1 MEIMAKTRS
10 TLRTNIRM
18 YLDEV
23 SAADWS
29 DSQINVE
36 INYAYLRVYKAVV
49 DVWEDHYRTRVKTSM
64 VASQNEYA
72 LPSDFYKL
80 KRLEATYVSGQDRV
94 KVRRFDFS
102 QLPVAIDETSNY
114 GSTASP
120 IMELSGGFLRIL
132 PVPINSVTDAFLL
145 HYIKQVA
152 ELDDDDDEID
162 IPFPDSYGK
171 LVEIGAVAE
180 LLSKG
185 QQEEEVSSKFVA
197 KFEQGIEQMREELKD
212 RIADGSPVIL
222 DVLGEDNAFDY
233 TSTVP
238 IITTS

>member
-1 MEIMAKTRS
+1 
-10 TLRTNIRM
+10 M

-36 INYAYLRVYKAVV
+36 INYAYLRVYKEVV
-49 DVWEDHYRTRVKTSM
+49 DVWEDYYRTRVTTST
-64 VASQNEYA
+64 VANQNEYA

-80 KRLEATYVSGQDRV
+80 KRLEIRYVSGEDRV
-94 KVRRFDFS
+94 KMRRFNFS
-102 QLPVAIDETSNY
+102 QLPVTVDETSNY
-114 GSTASP
+114 GSTAAP
-120 IMELSGGFLRIL
+120 IFELSGGFLRLL
-132 PVPINSVTDAFLL
+132 PVPITSVTSAVLL
-145 HYIKQVA
+145 HYIKQVT
-152 ELDDDDDEID
+152 ELDDDTDTID

-171 LVEIGAVAE
+171 LIEIGAVAE

-185 QQEEEVSSKFVA
+185 QQEEEVSSKFVT
-197 KFEQGIEQMREELKD
+197 KFEAGIQQMREELKD
-212 RIADGSPVIL
+212 RIADGTPVIL